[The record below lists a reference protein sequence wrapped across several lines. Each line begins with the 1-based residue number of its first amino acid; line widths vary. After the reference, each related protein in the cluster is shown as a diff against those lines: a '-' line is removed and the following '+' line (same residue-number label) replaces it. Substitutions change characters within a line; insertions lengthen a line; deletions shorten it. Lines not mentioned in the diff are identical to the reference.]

1 MSTIRALT
9 TEEQEKLID
18 LSLEARENSYSP
30 YSKFRVGAALLTE
43 DGVWIKVLYL
53 IIFLPHLSF
62 SGAAI
67 CAERTAY
74 VKALSEGHSKFIALG
89 VSTDQVVP
97 VSPCGICR
105 QFISEFGPKELPVYM
120 ITPNREFKLVTMN
133 DLLPHSFSREEAGKF
148 LL

>member
-18 LSLEARENSYSP
+18 LSLEARDNSYSP

-43 DGVWIKVLYL
+43 DGVWIKGCNVENASY
-53 IIFLPHLSF
+53 
-62 SGAAI
+62 GAAI

-105 QFISEFGPKELPVYM
+105 QFISEFGPKDLPVYM
-120 ITPNREFKLVTMN
+120 ITPNREYKLVTLN